1 MPFAASFNFL
11 TLGLIVV
18 AGPLA
23 WLCIRL
29 VQARPTPREDVCG
42 QCGYALAGL
51 KQRIPCPEC
60 GEDPRVVDDLHRPLL
75 QGPAGPIL
83 AYVLGAAITGL
94 LTCGLAHA
102 IGIPSIRPL
111 VAGLVMATLVMPIP
125 LVGALR
131 DRSSAE
137 SCRVI
142 AGAWLAAFVFVMFF
156 IPLTRWDTTR
166 DAEGLSGVAASS
178 VSVAGIGAMAATVLW
193 RCSRG
198 RVLQRDE

>member
-1 MPFAASFNFL
+1 MPFAALFNFL

-23 WLCIRL
+23 WLCIRV

-42 QCGYALAGL
+42 QCGYTLAGL

-60 GEDPRVVDDLHRPLL
+60 GDDPRVIDHMHRPLL
-75 QGPAGPIL
+75 QGPTGPIL

-94 LTCGLAHA
+94 LTCGLAIA
-102 IGIPSIRPL
+102 IGITSMRPL
-111 VAGLVMATLVMPIP
+111 VAGLVIATLVMPIP
-125 LVGALR
+125 LVGVLG
-131 DRSSAE
+131 DRSAAE
-137 SCRVI
+137 RCRVI
-142 AGAWLAAFVFVMFF
+142 AGAWLAALVFVLIF
-156 IPLTRWDTTR
+156 IPLTRWDTKR

-178 VSVAGIGAMAATVLW
+178 VSVAGIGAIAATVQW

-198 RVLQRDE
+198 RVN